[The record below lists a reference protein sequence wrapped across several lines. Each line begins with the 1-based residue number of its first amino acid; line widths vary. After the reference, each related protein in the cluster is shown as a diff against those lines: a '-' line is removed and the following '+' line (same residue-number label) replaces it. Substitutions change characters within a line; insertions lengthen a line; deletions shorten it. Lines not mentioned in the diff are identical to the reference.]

1 MANLTKLDFIAL
13 DVSGT
18 NYLSWVLDA
27 ELHLA
32 SNKLGE
38 TVKENTTASEQDCAK
53 AMILLRHHLHESLK
67 SQYLTVKSPFQLWKS
82 LKDRFDHQK
91 TVILPRARLGHPGK
105 TMMYRIIENSNG
117 HPLKDLKFLV
127 KARLE
132 VPEVT
137 LTQTKASESQTRWK
151 RGRPLGSKDAN
162 PRKRKE
168 HIVSINHDANVST
181 SNVSEDKISEVIL
194 SEDPKRNEQDLD
206 DSYEMSINYAHNSLG
221 WYRKEIKMN
230 DIFAYS
236 VAVEIMDE
244 DDNDPQTMEECQHRN
259 DWKSWKK
266 AIQDELDSLNKRE
279 VFGPIIPTPKD
290 IYMRI
295 PEGLKMPEALK
306 SKPRH
311 MYSIKL
317 KRSLYGLK
325 QSGRMWYNRLSE
337 YLIKK
342 GFCHNQISPCLFI
355 KRTESGFVII
365 AVYVDDLNIIGSPEE
380 IRQAADYLKS
390 EFEMKD
396 LGTTKYCLGLQFE
409 HTKDGIFIYQSN
421 YIEKVL
427 KRFHMNNAHPL
438 STPTVVRSL
447 DVNKDPFRPPTHNN
461 EILGPEVPYLSAI
474 GALMYLANNTR
485 PDIAFSVNLLARY
498 SSTPT
503 KRHWNGVKHILR
515 YLRGTSDMGL
525 YFERHENAKATNL
538 VGYSDAGYLSDPHK
552 AISQSGYVFM
562 YGGTAISWRST
573 KQTLVATSSNHAELI
588 ALYEAGRECV
598 WLRSLIHYVCESC
611 GLEPIEKSPTVI
623 YEDNTAC
630 IAQIKDGYIKGDRTK
645 HISPKFFSTHELQ
658 VEGKVDVKQIPSS
671 QNLADLFTKALPT
684 KVFKQLV
691 HNIGMRRLKDICLN

>member
-1 MANLTKLDFIAL
+1 MQLMDVVTAYLYGSLD
-13 DVSGT
+13 T
-18 NYLSWVLDA
+18 
-27 ELHLA
+27 
-32 SNKLGE
+32 
-38 TVKENTTASEQDCAK
+38 
-53 AMILLRHHLHESLK
+53 
-67 SQYLTVKSPFQLWKS
+67 
-82 LKDRFDHQK
+82 
-91 TVILPRARLGHPGK
+91 
-105 TMMYRIIENSNG
+105 
-117 HPLKDLKFLV
+117 
-127 KARLE
+127 
-132 VPEVT
+132 
-137 LTQTKASESQTRWK
+137 
-151 RGRPLGSKDAN
+151 
-162 PRKRKE
+162 
-168 HIVSINHDANVST
+168 
-181 SNVSEDKISEVIL
+181 
-194 SEDPKRNEQDLD
+194 
-206 DSYEMSINYAHNSLG
+206 
-221 WYRKEIKMN
+221 
-230 DIFAYS
+230 
-236 VAVEIMDE
+236 
-244 DDNDPQTMEECQHRN
+244 
-259 DWKSWKK
+259 
-266 AIQDELDSLNKRE
+266 
-279 VFGPIIPTPKD
+279 D

-409 HTKDGIFIYQSN
+409 HTKGGIFIHQSN

-438 STPTVVRSL
+438 STPMVVRSL